1 MSDFDKNLSINI
13 GGVEWKNPV
22 TTASGTVNSGKEYS
36 PYIDFS
42 TLGALTSKSVSVEE
56 WMGNPVP
63 RIAESYGGMLNA
75 IGLQNAGIDAFI
87 KNDVPFFRKLDTAII
102 VNICGRQVSD
112 FVAVAE
118 KLTECGGVDMLEL
131 NLSCPNV
138 KDGGMAFAQD
148 PKTTHHIVGEVR
160 KATNLPLIT
169 KLSPNVTN
177 ITEIAKAAEDAGS
190 DAVSLIN
197 TLLALRI
204 NVNTRKP
211 ILGNTLGGLSGP
223 AIRPVALR
231 CVWQVYKAV
240 SIPIVGMGGI
250 LTGEDAIEFI
260 LAGATAVAVGTAHF
274 INPRASADVLEGII
288 NYMEKHGV
296 DDINELVGAAHS

>member
-1 MSDFDKNLSINI
+1 MSDFDRNLAINI
-13 GGVEWKNPV
+13 AGVEWKNPV

-75 IGLQNAGIDAFI
+75 IGLQNQGIEKFI
-87 KNDVPFFRKLDTAII
+87 KNDIPFFKKLDTAII
-102 VNICGRQVSD
+102 VNICGREMSD
-112 FVAVAE
+112 FVTVAQR
-118 KLTECGGVDMLEL
+118 LTECGGVDMLEL

-138 KDGGMAFAQD
+138 KEGGMAFAQD
-148 PKTTHHIVGEVR
+148 PATTEKIVAEVK
-160 KATNLPLIT
+160 KATTLPIIT

-177 ITEIAKAAEDAGS
+177 IAEIAKAAEAGGS

-204 NVNTRKP
+204 NVGTRKP

-240 SIPIVGMGGI
+240 GIPIIGMGGI

-260 LAGATAVAVGTAHF
+260 LAGATGVAVGTAHF
-274 INPRASADVLEGII
+274 INPRASAEVLEGIV
-288 NYMEKHGV
+288 NYMEKYGV
-296 DDINELVGAAHS
+296 NDINELIGAAH